1 MKKISKL
8 LPAPQMEEDFISC
21 VSYAPLCSLANEAFL
36 GGEQLI
42 PLSSFPTP
50 SADYQMDSSPA
61 SFGYCHA
68 GW

>member
-21 VSYAPLCSLANEAFL
+21 VSYAPLCSPASGASL
-36 GGEQLI
+36 GELLI

-61 SFGYCHA
+61 SF
-68 GW
+68 

>member
-1 MKKISKL
+1 MKKYLNCYQLHRWKKTL
-8 LPAPQMEEDFISC
+8 FHVFHMLHFAPSQMKHFW
-21 VSYAPLCSLANEAFL
+21 
-36 GGEQLI
+36 GEQLI